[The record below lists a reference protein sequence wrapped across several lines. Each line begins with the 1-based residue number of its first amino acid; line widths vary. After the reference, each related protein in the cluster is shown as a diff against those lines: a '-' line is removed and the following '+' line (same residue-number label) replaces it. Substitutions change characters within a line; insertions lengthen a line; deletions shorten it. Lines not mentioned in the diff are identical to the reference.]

1 MITVDA
7 SEAKTHLSDLLE
19 QVMAGKEVLIT
30 KHNKP
35 IARLVPEVGVN
46 KSKIDDAIVRLKTVR
61 KDARLDGLSWQ
72 ELRDE
77 CRKNDQQLTDRI
89 LKNMEASKYI
99 GDDKKHLRD
108 ELYERKPE
116 S

>member
-7 SEAKTHLSDLLE
+7 SEAKIQLLSLLD
-19 QVMAGKEVLIT
+19 QVMAGEEILIT
-30 KHNKP
+30 KHGQP
-35 IARLVPEVGVN
+35 AARLVSEVSVN

-77 CRKNDQQLTDRI
+77 GRKNDQQFTDRI

-108 ELYERKPE
+108 ELYERKSE
-116 S
+116 A